1 MTIQYVPTDDDRR
14 QVEEMA
20 RIGTPQEGIAEVLAI
35 DPKTLRKNFR
45 EELDTAAEI
54 ANAKVGGSL
63 YDMATNGNVSAAIWW
78 TKARMRWSETAKHEV
93 TIDDGGLTDV
103 ETAQRV
109 AALLAAAPIELE
121 HTEVPESQETAS
133 ES

>member
-1 MTIQYVPTDDDRR
+1 MTNQYVPTDDDRR
-14 QVEEMA
+14 QVAEMA
-20 RIGTPQEGIAEVLAI
+20 RIGTPQEGIAKVLAI

-63 YDMATNGNVSAAIWW
+63 YDMAMKGNVAAAIWW
-78 TKARMRWSETAKHEV
+78 TKARMRWSETQKHEV
-93 TIDDGGLTDV
+93 AVDGGLTDV

-109 AALLAAAPIELE
+109 AAILAGGQIELE
-121 HTEVPESQETAS
+121 HTEVPEMQETAS

>member
-20 RIGTPQEGIAEVLAI
+20 RIGTPQEGIAKVLGI
-35 DPKTLRKNFR
+35 DPKTLRKYFR

-78 TKARMRWSETAKHEV
+78 TKARMRWSETAKHEITV
-93 TIDDGGLTDV
+93 DGGLNEV
-103 ETAQRV
+103 ERAQRI
-109 AALLAAAPIELE
+109 AAILAAAPLELE
-121 HTEVPESQETAS
+121 HTEVPEMQETAS